1 MSKAQVTAII
11 IGAGMRGRGFASY
24 SVDHQ
29 QDFKVRIYEAKN
41 AEMVISFVNT
51 VGSRYNAVVGG
62 HVLTDCVIANP
73 R

>member
-1 MSKAQVTAII
+1 MLNWNDAR
-11 IGAGMRGRGFASY
+11 MLF
-24 SVDHQ
+24 
-29 QDFKVRIYEAKN
+29 VRLIMINSSEYFISNVCVCVSGKRPD
-41 AEMVISFVNT
+41 VIT